1 MSYIYLNKKIKVMK
15 TDTLINIVYY
25 FEVIDNWGR
34 NESSAVPERIIKVLQ
49 NPDEWSDD
57 ITFQDGSGMLYFID
71 DLVGKEV
78 QVGDTIF
85 TVKE

>member
-1 MSYIYLNKKIKVMK
+1 MKI
-15 TDTLINIVYY
+15 DTLINIVYY

-57 ITFQDGSGMLYFID
+57 IIFQDSTGKLYFID